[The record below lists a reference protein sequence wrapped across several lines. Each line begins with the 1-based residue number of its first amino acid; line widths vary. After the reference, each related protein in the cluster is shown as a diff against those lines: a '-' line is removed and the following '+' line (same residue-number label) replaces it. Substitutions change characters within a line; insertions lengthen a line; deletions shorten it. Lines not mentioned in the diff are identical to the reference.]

1 MGFFGNHTLAFVIMV
16 AIIRKLMPSVF
27 FHENTRNFDYD
38 MLATLLPKYRLH
50 HTFLKPAEYG
60 CPASRT
66 RSYCALVREDFEL
79 VHGLDEF
86 YRMTTLTH
94 PSMDCGVFCVA
105 TDDEALA
112 MFGIEVVKCPNVHS
126 QNQSQ

>member
-1 MGFFGNHTLAFVIMV
+1 MV
-16 AIIRKLMPSVF
+16 AIPLKLMPSVF

-38 MLATLLPKYRLH
+38 MLAKLLPKYRLH

-79 VHGLDEF
+79 VHGLCEF
-86 YRMTTLTH
+86 YRMITLTH
-94 PSMDCGVFCVA
+94 ASVDCGVFCVA
-105 TDDEALA
+105 TDDEALTV
-112 MFGIEVVKCPNVHS
+112 FGIEVVKCPNVRS
-126 QNQSQ
+126 DVNQQSKSKSNS